1 MSSPTSSPNGT
12 NNTPAAPSWLDAG
25 AAWAAPA
32 TGHDGAQVPAT
43 KPPATQ
49 ASAATTSPT
58 TGPSSP
64 PSRPAPAPERF
75 RDEPPLTDA
84 APAAEAARPAP
95 PSAPAAAPAPAAP
108 ASLPAHQGAGPSE
121 DQQAFRPAWDEQTG
135 VLSGVVRERRSRPQ
149 QGWRHFAYQLTG
161 GRWNPGLS
169 EAEARLRDQLQKI
182 RTPLPGPHSVVVGSI
197 KGGIGKTTV
206 SALLGLALAE
216 YRGDRVIA
224 MDANPDAGT
233 LGDRL
238 VGETLAAKT
247 TVRDLLYA
255 LDEIRAHTDLAG
267 YTHLAGRLQVLTSEQ
282 EPELSETFSAA
293 DYEAALRLLAR
304 YYNAIITDSGT
315 GIVHSAMQGSL
326 RHADSLVI
334 VGAPTNDGA
343 SRAARTFRWLA
354 ANGYRHLTED
364 AVVVLSYDRHSPDID
379 DRVIRDFFAERCRA
393 VIVLPP
399 DPHLQ
404 AGGIIDFDALT
415 PAARDAALELAA
427 TVAEGFQGRRT
438 HGLASHGFR
447 TPPTDPG
454 GPR

>member
-1 MSSPTSSPNGT
+1 MSSSNGT
-12 NNTPAAPSWLDAG
+12 NNTLAAPSWLDAG
-25 AAWAAPA
+25 AGWAAPT

-43 KPPATQ
+43 EPEPPAAP
-49 ASAATTSPT
+49 ASTSANW
-58 TGPSSP
+58 PSSS
-64 PSRPAPAPERF
+64 PSRPAPAPGRF
-75 RDEPPLTDA
+75 LAEPSLTDTETDGQSAPSSA
-84 APAAEAARPAP
+84 ASSA
-95 PSAPAAAPAPAAP
+95 SAPAPLDSPPAPVHRDP
-108 ASLPAHQGAGPSE
+108 AVSE
-121 DQQAFRPAWDEQTG
+121 DPQAFRPAWDEQTG
-135 VLSGVVRERRSRPQ
+135 VLSRVVRERRARPA
-149 QGWRHFAYQLTG
+149 QGWRHVAYQLTG

-206 SALLGLALAE
+206 AALLGLALAE
-216 YRGDRVIA
+216 HRGDRVIA

-247 TVRDLLYA
+247 TVRDLLDA
-255 LDEIRAHTDLAG
+255 LGEIRSATDLAG

-282 EPELSETFSAA
+282 EPALSETFSAA
-293 DYEAALRLLAR
+293 DYETALRLLSR
-304 YYNAIITDSGT
+304 FGNAIITDSGT

-334 VGAPTNDGA
+334 VGAPTGDGA

-354 ANGYRHLTED
+354 ANNFGHLTED

-379 DRVIRDFFAERCRA
+379 DQAIRDFFAERCRA
-393 VIVLPP
+393 VVVLPP

-427 TVAEGFQGRRT
+427 TLAEGFQGRRT
-438 HGLASHGFR
+438 YGLASHGFR
-447 TPPTDPG
+447 TPPMNAG

>member
-1 MSSPTSSPNGT
+1 M
-12 NNTPAAPSWLDAG
+12 
-25 AAWAAPA
+25 
-32 TGHDGAQVPAT
+32 
-43 KPPATQ
+43 
-49 ASAATTSPT
+49 
-58 TGPSSP
+58 
-64 PSRPAPAPERF
+64 
-75 RDEPPLTDA
+75 
-84 APAAEAARPAP
+84 
-95 PSAPAAAPAPAAP
+95 
-108 ASLPAHQGAGPSE
+108 
-121 DQQAFRPAWDEQTG
+121 
-135 VLSGVVRERRSRPQ
+135 LSGVVRERRSRPT
-149 QGWRHFAYQLTG
+149 QGWRHVAYQLTG

-216 YRGDRVIA
+216 HRGDRVIA

-238 VGETLAAKT
+238 VGEAQAAKP
-247 TVRDLLYA
+247 TVRDLLAA
-255 LDEIRAHTDLAG
+255 LGEIGSSTELSG

-282 EPELSETFSAA
+282 EPALSETFSDA
-293 DYEAALRLLAR
+293 DYEAALKLLAR

-315 GIVHSAMQGSL
+315 GLVHSAMQGSL
-326 RHADSLVI
+326 RHADSLVV

-343 SRAARTFRWLA
+343 SRARRTFKWLA
-354 ANGYRHLTED
+354 ANGYRHLTDD

-393 VIVLPP
+393 VVVLPP

-438 HGLASHGFR
+438 YGLASHGFR
-447 TPPTDPG
+447 TPPMNAG
-454 GPR
+454 GLR

>member
-1 MSSPTSSPNGT
+1 MLP
-12 NNTPAAPSWLDAG
+12 G
-25 AAWAAPA
+25 A
-32 TGHDGAQVPAT
+32 
-43 KPPATQ
+43 
-49 ASAATTSPT
+49 
-58 TGPSSP
+58 
-64 PSRPAPAPERF
+64 
-75 RDEPPLTDA
+75 
-84 APAAEAARPAP
+84 
-95 PSAPAAAPAPAAP
+95 
-108 ASLPAHQGAGPSE
+108 
-121 DQQAFRPAWDEQTG
+121 
-135 VLSGVVRERRSRPQ
+135 VRERRSRPK
-149 QGWRHFAYQLTG
+149 QGWRHVAYNLTG

-216 YRGDRVIA
+216 HRGDRVIA
-224 MDANPDAGT
+224 VDANPDAGT

-238 VGETLAAKT
+238 VGETQAAKT
-247 TVRDLLYA
+247 TVRDLLDG
-255 LDEIRAHTDLAG
+255 LGEIRSSTELSG

-282 EPELSETFSAA
+282 EPELSEMFSDT
-293 DYEAALRLLAR
+293 DYEAALKLLAR

-315 GIVHSAMQGSL
+315 GIMHSAMQGSL

-334 VGAPTNDGA
+334 VGAPTNAGA

-354 ANGYRHLTED
+354 ANNYRHLTED

-393 VIVLPP
+393 VVVLPP

-438 HGLASHGFR
+438 RGLASHGFR
-447 TPPTDPG
+447 TPPAG
-454 GPR
+454 GSW

>member
-1 MSSPTSSPNGT
+1 MSSSNGH
-12 NNTPAAPSWLDAG
+12 NKTPAAPSWLDAG
-25 AAWAAPA
+25 AGWATPNA
-32 TGHDGAQVPAT
+32 GHDGAQVPAT
-43 KPPATQ
+43 EPPAARES
-49 ASAATTSPT
+49 ASANW
-58 TGPSSP
+58 PSSS
-64 PSRPAPAPERF
+64 PSRPVPAPERF
-75 RDEPPLTDA
+75 LTESPLTTAEPGGPA
-84 APAAEAARPAP
+84 APSSSAPSSAAPS
-95 PSAPAAAPAPAAP
+95 PSAPAPVAPPPAPV
-108 ASLPAHQGAGPSE
+108 HRGPVASE
-121 DQQAFRPAWDEQTG
+121 DPQAFRPAWDEQTG
-135 VLSGVVRERRSRPQ
+135 VLSGVVRERRARPQ
-149 QGWRHFAYQLTG
+149 QGWRHVAYQLTG

-282 EPELSETFSAA
+282 EPELAETFSAG

>member
-1 MSSPTSSPNGT
+1 MSSSNGT

-49 ASAATTSPT
+49 ASASTTSATTA
-58 TGPSSP
+58 PSSP

-75 RDEPPLTDA
+75 RDEPPTA
-84 APAAEAARPAP
+84 GPAAEPVRPAP
-95 PSAPAAAPAPAAP
+95 PSAAAPSPSPAVP
-108 ASLPAHQGAGPSE
+108 PSLSLHQGPGPSE
-121 DQQAFRPAWDEQTG
+121 DPQAFRAAWDEETG
-135 VLSGVVRERRSRPQ
+135 VLSGVVRERRARPQ

-255 LDEIRAHTDLAG
+255 LDEIRSATDLAG
-267 YTHLAGRLQVLTSEQ
+267 YTHLAGRLQVLTSDL
-282 EPELSETFSAA
+282 EPEAAEMFSAD
-293 DYEAALRLLAR
+293 DYEAALRVLYR
-304 YYNAIITDSGT
+304 FYNAIITDSGT

-334 VGAPTNDGA
+334 VGAPTEDGS
-343 SRAARTFRWLA
+343 SRAARTFKWLA

-364 AVVVLSYDRHSPDID
+364 AVVVLSYDRHSPDIND
-379 DRVIRDFFAERCRA
+379 QRIRDFFAERCRA

>member
-1 MSSPTSSPNGT
+1 MSSSNGT
-12 NNTPAAPSWLDAG
+12 NNTLAAPSWLDAG
-25 AAWAAPA
+25 AGWAAPT
-32 TGHDGAQVPAT
+32 TGHDGAQVPAAEPE
-43 KPPATQ
+43 PPAAP
-49 ASAATTSPT
+49 ASTSANW
-58 TGPSSP
+58 PSSS
-64 PSRPAPAPERF
+64 PSRPAPAPGRF
-75 RDEPPLTDA
+75 LAEPSLTDTETDGQSAPSSA
-84 APAAEAARPAP
+84 ASSA
-95 PSAPAAAPAPAAP
+95 SAPAPLDSPPAPVHRDP
-108 ASLPAHQGAGPSE
+108 AVSE
-121 DQQAFRPAWDEQTG
+121 DPQAFRPAWDEQTG
-135 VLSGVVRERRSRPQ
+135 VLSGVVRERRARPA
-149 QGWRHFAYQLTG
+149 QGWRHVAYQLTG

-182 RTPLPGPHSVVVGSI
+182 RTPLPGPHSIVVGSI

-216 YRGDRVIA
+216 HRGDRVIA

-282 EPELSETFSAA
+282 EPALSEMFSDA
-293 DYEAALRLLAR
+293 DYEAALRLLSHFS
-304 YYNAIITDSGT
+304 NAIITDSGT
-315 GIVHSAMQGSL
+315 GIVHSAMQASL

-354 ANGYRHLTED
+354 ANNFGHLTED

-379 DRVIRDFFAERCRA
+379 DRRIREFFAERARA
-393 VIVLPP
+393 VVVLPP

-438 HGLASHGFR
+438 YGLASHGFR
-447 TPPTDPG
+447 TPPMNAG
-454 GPR
+454 GLR